1 MVNMRINVVNQ
12 HCEIDKESQYFTN
25 KNIFETSAFTVYFTY
40 DGDVNIPKYGGDGY
54 YFGILDCGIM
64 IGLLNFVAEY
74 FGVSSCSIGEMDFD
88 KIEHYF
94 ELNKNE
100 VYLHSVEM
108 GYSKN

>member
-25 KNIFETSAFTVYFTY
+25 KNIFETPAFTVYFTY
-40 DGDVNIPKYGGDGY
+40 DGDVNISKYGGDGY
-54 YFGILDCGIM
+54 
-64 IGLLNFVAEY
+64 
-74 FGVSSCSIGEMDFD
+74 
-88 KIEHYF
+88 YF